1 MKIGIFLAATSYAAL
16 PHEVAR
22 ACEERGFESF
32 WVPEHTHIPTSR
44 RTPFPGGGELPR
56 EYSHLHDP
64 WIALASAASATQRI
78 LLGSAICLVVEHD
91 PIALAKRIA
100 SVDVISGGRVVVGV
114 GAGWNRE
121 EMENHGTDP
130 SRRLKLLHERIAA
143 MKEIWTH
150 DAAEYHGELVSFDPI
165 WSWPK
170 PVQRPHPPILL
181 GTSTGRGRQR
191 VVDYCDGWLPVAIPE
206 HRIGEVLADLRE
218 RAERAGRAPESISV
232 SWFWATPEEDA
243 LRRLANHGIERAI
256 LALPATSL
264 DRILPRLDRYVE
276 LMRKVS

>member
-1 MKIGIFLAATSYAAL
+1 MKLGIFLAATSYAAL
-16 PHEVAR
+16 PHHVAR

-44 RTPFPGGGELPR
+44 RTPFPGGGELPK

-64 WIALASAASATQRI
+64 WVALASAAAATERI

-100 SVDVISGGRVVVGV
+100 SVDVISNGRVIVGV

-130 SRRLKLLHERIAA
+130 ARRWKLLRERIAA
-143 MKEIWTH
+143 MKVIWTM
-150 DAAEYHGELVSFDPI
+150 DEAEYHGELVSFDPL

-191 VVDYCDGWLPVAIPE
+191 VVDYCDGWLPVGIPE
-206 HRIGEVLADLRE
+206 PRLASVLEDLRQ
-218 RAERAGRAPESISV
+218 RAERAGRDPRGLPV
-232 SWFWATPEEDA
+232 SYFWATPEETA
-243 LRRLANHGIERAI
+243 LRRLAAQGIERAI

-264 DRILPRLDRYVE
+264 DRLLPRLDRYSD
-276 LMRKVS
+276 LMRKVA